1 MDFRAVQRTGGSLC
15 RPLRGRGLWRRNV
28 AEHKLCQFFLL
39 AVAPVLENVRHALI
53 DLGGFLVG
61 EHGIDDALV
70 KPQLASVRGD
80 FEHIV
85 HIRADRTAVYLGR
98 SFREGFH
105 HVLLDL
111 RGFGGD
117 GVVRNLRRGQVEL
130 IRRFD
135 VGDLFE
141 QIHQFGQ
148 VEKLCKARPC
158 PVAGSLRGKLQRG
171 GGFTKA
177 ACPAIEVA
185 HTHLSQP
192 VMLQIALDGVK
203 LRHGVGNRGAG
214 GKHHAAP
221 AGQLIHVA
229 ALGEHIRG
237 FLRIGGGKPCHVA
250 HLRIEEK
257 IFIIVRLVHK
267 HPVYAE
273 LFKVNH
279 IILAV
284 AGLQLFQP
292 RLQPLF
298 RALQALDGKAVAACE
313 LGILNAIGD
322 FLNLLMKEPF
332 LPLRTDGDTLKLAV
346 ADDNSVIVAGGDT
359 GAEFLAVVGFKV
371 LLGSDKDVGRRV
383 EPQKLRRPL
392 FRQMVRHDKNGFLA
406 QSQPLRFHRRGYH
419 FKGFSRANFVC
430 QQRIPAVQHMGDGVF
445 LMLSEGDFR
454 VHPRENDVAA
464 VILAGTS
471 AVHFLVVL
479 PYQRFAPLRV
489 FPNPVLERIPDKLLL
504 LRGKGGFLGVEDTA
518 LPSVCVLNGIV
529 DANIAEVQRILQ
541 QPVGAGAVCAVGG
554 ERRHIVVAHHALA
567 GNLPFCGVRDI
578 ADLDLSAQ
586 IAGRFKGF
594 VHELLDVLLIK
605 PCRTQPHLNLTGFK
619 VFRLGSNQGVH
630 IPSEEWVAR
639 CHALRGTELLPD
651 VAGEIF
657 VRRLPALCPMLAAVL
672 QVKWATVG
680 FLVNDALQ
688 ILNDLWNLFAAAHE
702 GGHKVEID
710 AGFFSDADS
719 KGFAGGI
726 HRIYAALLLDGALVE
741 HIRLALQ
748 LSVVVQHFQ

>member
-1 MDFRAVQRTGGSLC
+1 M
-15 RPLRGRGLWRRNV
+15 
-28 AEHKLCQFFLL
+28 
-39 AVAPVLENVRHALI
+39 
-53 DLGGFLVG
+53 
-61 EHGIDDALV
+61 
-70 KPQLASVRGD
+70 
-80 FEHIV
+80 
-85 HIRADRTAVYLGR
+85 
-98 SFREGFH
+98 
-105 HVLLDL
+105 
-111 RGFGGD
+111 
-117 GVVRNLRRGQVEL
+117 
-130 IRRFD
+130 
-135 VGDLFE
+135 
-141 QIHQFGQ
+141 
-148 VEKLCKARPC
+148 
-158 PVAGSLRGKLQRG
+158 
-171 GGFTKA
+171 
-177 ACPAIEVA
+177 
-185 HTHLSQP
+185 
-192 VMLQIALDGVK
+192 
-203 LRHGVGNRGAG
+203 
-214 GKHHAAP
+214 
-221 AGQLIHVA
+221 
-229 ALGEHIRG
+229 
-237 FLRIGGGKPCHVA
+237 
-250 HLRIEEK
+250 
-257 IFIIVRLVHK
+257 
-267 HPVYAE
+267 
-273 LFKVNH
+273 
-279 IILAV
+279 
-284 AGLQLFQP
+284 QLFQP

-322 FLNLLMKEPF
+322 FLNLLVKELF
-332 LPLRTDGDTLKLAV
+332 LPLRADGDTLKLTV

-371 LLGSDKDVGRRV
+371 LLGSDKDIGRRV
-383 EPQKLRRPL
+383 EPQKFGRPL
-392 FRQMVRHDKNGFLA
+392 FRQMVWHDKNGFLA
-406 QSQPLRFHRRGYH
+406 QSQSLRFHRRGYH
-419 FKGFSRANFVC
+419 FKGFSRADLVC

-445 LMLSEGDFR
+445 LMLPEGDFR

-594 VHELLDVLLIK
+594 VHELLDVLLVK
-605 PCRTQPHLNLTGFK
+605 PCRTQPHLNFTGLQ
-619 VFRLGSNQGVH
+619 VLWLGGNQGIH
-630 IPSEEWVAR
+630 ISGKERVVR
-639 CHALRGTELLPD
+639 CHALRGAELLPD

-657 VRRLPALCPMLAAVL
+657 VRRLPALRPMLAAVL
-672 QVKWATVG
+672 QVKWAAVG

-688 ILNDLWNLFAAAHE
+688 ILNDLRDFLAAAHE
-702 GGHKVEID
+702 GGHEVEID

-719 KGFAGGI
+719 KGFTGGI

-748 LSVVVQHFQ
+748 LSVVIQHFQRTQEVVRGIVRERKTVRTVIYQAVFCGERIIEAV

>member
-1 MDFRAVQRTGGSLC
+1 M
-15 RPLRGRGLWRRNV
+15 
-28 AEHKLCQFFLL
+28 
-39 AVAPVLENVRHALI
+39 
-53 DLGGFLVG
+53 
-61 EHGIDDALV
+61 
-70 KPQLASVRGD
+70 
-80 FEHIV
+80 
-85 HIRADRTAVYLGR
+85 
-98 SFREGFH
+98 
-105 HVLLDL
+105 
-111 RGFGGD
+111 
-117 GVVRNLRRGQVEL
+117 
-130 IRRFD
+130 
-135 VGDLFE
+135 
-141 QIHQFGQ
+141 
-148 VEKLCKARPC
+148 
-158 PVAGSLRGKLQRG
+158 
-171 GGFTKA
+171 
-177 ACPAIEVA
+177 
-185 HTHLSQP
+185 
-192 VMLQIALDGVK
+192 
-203 LRHGVGNRGAG
+203 
-214 GKHHAAP
+214 
-221 AGQLIHVA
+221 
-229 ALGEHIRG
+229 
-237 FLRIGGGKPCHVA
+237 
-250 HLRIEEK
+250 
-257 IFIIVRLVHK
+257 
-267 HPVYAE
+267 
-273 LFKVNH
+273 
-279 IILAV
+279 
-284 AGLQLFQP
+284 QLFQP

-313 LGILNAIGD
+313 LGILNTIGD
-322 FLNLLMKEPF
+322 FLNLLVKELF

-346 ADDNSVIVAGGDT
+346 ADDNGVIVAGGDT

-383 EPQKLRRPL
+383 EPQKLGRPL

-406 QSQPLRFHRRGYH
+406 QSQPLGFHRRGYH

-454 VHPRENDVAA
+454 VHTGENDVAA

-529 DANIAEVQRILQ
+529 DANIAEIQRILQ

-586 IAGRFKGF
+586 IARRFKGF
-594 VHELLDVLLIK
+594 IHELLDVLLIK
-605 PCRTQPHLNLTGFK
+605 PCHTQPHLNLAGFK

-630 IPSEEWVAR
+630 IPGKEWVVR
-639 CHALRGTELLPD
+639 CYTLRGAELLPD

-672 QVKWATVG
+672 QVKRTTVG
-680 FLVNDALQ
+680 FLVNDTLQ
-688 ILNDLWNLFAAAHE
+688 ILNDLRDFLAAAHE

-748 LSVVVQHFQ
+748 LSVVIQHFQ

>member
-1 MDFRAVQRTGGSLC
+1 
-15 RPLRGRGLWRRNV
+15 
-28 AEHKLCQFFLL
+28 
-39 AVAPVLENVRHALI
+39 
-53 DLGGFLVG
+53 
-61 EHGIDDALV
+61 
-70 KPQLASVRGD
+70 
-80 FEHIV
+80 
-85 HIRADRTAVYLGR
+85 
-98 SFREGFH
+98 
-105 HVLLDL
+105 
-111 RGFGGD
+111 
-117 GVVRNLRRGQVEL
+117 
-130 IRRFD
+130 
-135 VGDLFE
+135 
-141 QIHQFGQ
+141 
-148 VEKLCKARPC
+148 
-158 PVAGSLRGKLQRG
+158 
-171 GGFTKA
+171 
-177 ACPAIEVA
+177 
-185 HTHLSQP
+185 
-192 VMLQIALDGVK
+192 MLQIALDGIK
-203 LRHGVGNRGAG
+203 LCHGVGNRGAG

-322 FLNLLMKEPF
+322 FLNLLVKEPF
-332 LPLRTDGDTLKLAV
+332 LPLRADGNTLKLRV

-383 EPQKLRRPL
+383 EPQKFGRPL

-445 LMLSEGDFR
+445 LMLPEDNFR
-454 VHPRENDVAA
+454 VHPGENDVAA

-554 ERRHIVVAHHALA
+554 ECRHIVVAHHALA

-594 VHELLDVLLIK
+594 VHELLDVLLVK
-605 PCRTQPHLNLTGFK
+605 PCHTQPHLNLAGLQ
-619 VFRLGSNQGVH
+619 VLRLGGNQGIH
-630 IPSEEWVAR
+630 ISGKERVAR
-639 CHALRGTELLPD
+639 CHTLRGAKLLPD

>member
-1 MDFRAVQRTGGSLC
+1 MNFRAVQRTGGSLC

-28 AEHKLCQFFLL
+28 AKHKLCQFFLL

-61 EHGIDDALV
+61 EHWIDDALV

-117 GVVRNLRRGQVEL
+117 GVIRNLRRGQVEL

-185 HTHLSQP
+185 HTHLLQP
-192 VMLQIALDGVK
+192 VMLQIALDGIK
-203 LRHGVGNRGAG
+203 LCHGVGNRGAG

-237 FLRIGGGKPCHVA
+237 FLRIGGGKPCHIA

-267 HPVYAE
+267 HPVYAK

-298 RALQALDGKAVAACE
+298 RALQTLDGEAVAACE
-313 LGILNAIGD
+313 LGILNTIGD
-322 FLNLLMKEPF
+322 FLNLLVKEPF
-332 LPLRTDGDTLKLAV
+332 LLLRTDGDTLKLAV
-346 ADDNSVIVAGGDT
+346 ADDNGVIVAGGDT

-383 EPQKLRRPL
+383 EPQKLGCPL

-445 LMLSEGDFR
+445 LMLPEGDFR
-454 VHPRENDVAA
+454 VHTGENDVAA

-489 FPNPVLERIPDKLLL
+489 FPNPVLERIPDKLLF

-594 VHELLDVLLIK
+594 IHELLDVLLIK
-605 PCRTQPHLNLTGFK
+605 PCHTQPHLNLAGFK
-619 VFRLGSNQGVH
+619 VFRLCGDQGIH
-630 IPSEEWVAR
+630 IPGEEWVAR
-639 CHALRGTELLPD
+639 CHALRGAELLPD

-657 VRRLPALCPMLAAVL
+657 VRRLPALRPMLAAVL
-672 QVKWATVG
+672 QVKRAAVW

-688 ILNDLWNLFAAAHE
+688 ILNNLWNLFTAAHKR
-702 GGHKVEID
+702 GHEVKID
-710 AGFFSDADS
+710 TGFFSDADS
-719 KGFAGGI
+719 KGFTGGI
-726 HRIYAALLLDGALVE
+726 HRIYAALLLDSALVE